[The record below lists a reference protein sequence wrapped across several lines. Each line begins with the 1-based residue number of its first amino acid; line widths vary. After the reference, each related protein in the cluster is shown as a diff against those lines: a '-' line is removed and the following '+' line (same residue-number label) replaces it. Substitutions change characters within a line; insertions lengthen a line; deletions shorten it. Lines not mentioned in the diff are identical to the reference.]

1 MVNFTIEQVRQ
12 VMDVKDNIRNC
23 TVIAHVDH
31 GKSTLT
37 DALVRMAGISTKERF
52 TDGRPDEQERGISI
66 KATGL
71 SLHFEVPKDD
81 LPEKAAQAT
90 SSAILLNLIDSP
102 GHVDFSSEVTAAL
115 RVTDGALVV
124 VDCVEGV
131 CVQTQTVLRQAL
143 AERVKPVL
151 IVNKLDRAILE
162 KQLEPEEV
170 YQSICRTIESTNV
183 IITTYLGG
191 EDQEVLGG
199 DCQVKPE
206 DGTVAFACGIHG
218 WGFTLRTFA
227 KMLGKKFGI
236 SPERLQKRLWGDNY
250 YDPDSKKWVEEPV
263 SPTTGKKLPRSFCR
277 FVLRPIFRLIKNSLD
292 PKKNDELMRDLEQL
306 GIELKAEEREK
317 TGKDLMKCVMPK
329 FLPLGPTL
337 IEMVARHLPSPR
349 EAQKYRVA
357 NVYEGPLD
365 DECATA
371 MRECDPEGPLM
382 VYISKM
388 VPSDNSGRF
397 FAFGRV
403 FSGTARGGQMV
414 RIMGPNYVPGKTDD
428 LFVRKLLGTA
438 VAMGRFTENVDSV
451 PCGNIV
457 CLWGIDKYLV
467 KSGTITTH
475 EEAHNFRNMKFS
487 VSPVVRVAIKPKNTA
502 EINKLA
508 DGLKKLVKT
517 DPCVQCQ
524 IDENTGEMIVAAAG
538 ELHLEIVLS
547 DLFELSKVEIVRS
560 EPVVS
565 FRETIT
571 TNSTRVCLAKSQNK
585 HNRIWVDAEPLSDE
599 LCAAIESGQ
608 LGPRTEPKERA
619 RMLVEKFGWTD
630 MTEARK
636 LWSFGPDTCGPNVL
650 VDKTRGAQY
659 LTEAHDSLDNAFQW
673 ATREGPLCGETM
685 RGVRYNII
693 DIKLHQ
699 DPPHRSGRQL
709 VPAARRAYYAGM
721 LSSQPRLLEPVYLV
735 EVTTDESAIKGVY
748 SVLSTRRGH
757 VFSSEQKEGTPVFT
771 LKAYLPV
778 MKSFGF
784 TEALREATSGNAF
797 PQCVFDHWQ
806 LLPGDPLQAGTMACD
821 TILAARKRRGLKE
834 EIPVVENYLDTL

>member
-1 MVNFTIEQVRQ
+1 
-12 VMDVKDNIRNC
+12 MDQKDNIRNC

-37 DALVRMAGISTKERF
+37 DALVRMAGISSKERF

-71 SLHFEVPKDD
+71 SLHFEIPKED
-81 LPEKAAQAT
+81 LPEKAQ
-90 SSAILLNLIDSP
+90 SSEQNAAILVNLIDSP

-183 IITTYLGG
+183 IISTYLGG

-206 DGTVAFACGIHG
+206 EGTVAFTCGIHK

-236 SPERLQKRLWGDNY
+236 PVDRLQKRLWGDNY
-250 YDPDSKKWVEEPV
+250 YDPEAKKWVTEPV
-263 SPTTGKKLPRSFCR
+263 SATGKKLPRSFCQ

-292 PKKNDELMRDLEQL
+292 PKKNEELMADLVKL
-306 GIELKAEEREK
+306 GIELKSEEKEL
-317 TGKDLMKCVMPK
+317 TGKDLMKCIMPK
-329 FLPLGPTL
+329 FLPLGPTIVEL
-337 IEMVARHLPSPR
+337 IARELPSPK

-365 DECATA
+365 DECAVA

-382 VYISKM
+382 VYVSKM
-388 VPSDNSGRF
+388 VPGSNDNAGRF
-397 FAFGRV
+397 YAFGRV
-403 FSGTARGGQMV
+403 FSGTARGSQMV
-414 RIMGPNYVPGKTDD
+414 RIMGPNYVPGKTED
-428 LFVRKLLGTA
+428 LFVRKLQATA
-438 VAMGRFTENVDSV
+438 VAMGRSNENVDSV

-467 KSGTITTH
+467 KSGTVTTS
-475 EEAHNFRNMKFS
+475 EQAHNFRNMKFS
-487 VSPVVRVAIKPKNTA
+487 VSPVVRVAIRPKNAA

-508 DGLKKLVKT
+508 EGLKKVVKT

-524 IDENTGEMIVAAAG
+524 IDESTGEMIVAAAG

-547 DLFELSKVEIVRS
+547 DLKELSRVDIVRS

-571 TNSTRVCLAKSQNK
+571 TPSTRTCLAKSKNK
-585 HNRIWVDAEPLSDE
+585 HNRIWIEAEPITDD
-599 LCAAIESGQ
+599 LCTAIENGQ
-608 LGPRTEPKERA
+608 VGPRTEPKERA

-630 MTEARK
+630 VTEARK

-659 LTEAHDSLDNAFQW
+659 LNEAHDSLDSAFQW

-685 RGVRYNII
+685 RGVRFNII
-693 DIKLHQ
+693 DIKLHS
-699 DPPHRSGRQL
+699 DAPHRNAQQL
-709 VPAARRAYYAGM
+709 VPAARRAYFAGL
-721 LSSQPRLLEPVYLV
+721 LSSQPRILEPVYLV
-735 EVTTDESAIKGVY
+735 EVTTDESAIRGVY

-806 LLPGDPLQAGTMACD
+806 ILPGDPLQPGTMASD
-821 TILAARKRRGLKE
+821 TLLAARKRKGMKE
-834 EIPVVENYLDTL
+834 EIPVVESYLDTL